1 MTRRKG
7 KARSGSHGASD
18 ASRANDDSRASD
30 ASRANDDS
38 RANEEGERPPMPSG
52 HPVAWQVLIEG
63 TLLAGTVYPLPVF
76 L

>member
-7 KARSGSHGASD
+7 KARSGSHG
-18 ASRANDDSRASD
+18 ASD